1 MKLQDTNQP
10 NIVAARI
17 TRVSRKSIMVV
28 TEEGH
33 LLRIPLTKEYQ
44 QDQTMQASLV
54 DILKAGI
61 WIPVNKKLRKLFNY
75 DWLSAPAAA
84 LAPAKN

>member
-1 MKLQDTNQP
+1 MKLTDTNQP

-17 TRVSRKSIMVV
+17 TRVGRKSILVV
-28 TEEGH
+28 TEKGR

-44 QDQTMQASLV
+44 QDQLMQASLK

-61 WIPVNKKLRKLFNY
+61 WIPVNEKLKKLFSY
-75 DWLSAPAAA
+75 DWLTSPSLAV
-84 LAPAKN
+84 APAKN

>member
-1 MKLQDTNQP
+1 MKLKDTNQP
-10 NIVAARI
+10 NIVAAQI
-17 TRVSRKSIMVV
+17 TRVGRKSILVV

-33 LLRIPLTKEYQ
+33 LLRIPLSKEYQ
-44 QDQTMQASLV
+44 QDKVMRASLI

-61 WIPVNKKLRKLFNY
+61 WIPINQKLKKLFNY
-75 DWLSAPAAA
+75 DWLAAPALS